1 MMVLLMD
8 VMGSGKMRVE
18 LYALSNILGH
28 KDLKMTQR
36 YAKLSRNTWIRSE
49 IE

>member
-36 YAKLSRNTWIRSE
+36 
-49 IE
+49 